1 MIQENVH
8 NKKTRDFKVVDSEY
22 IKIRHVCLYIC
33 IEEIVRKYTKNIN
46 RLLSGLQEYFFYI
59 FLLWFCLLFKLHTK
73 FKAVRLYFGNNY
85 FLETSLR

>member
-46 RLLSGLQEYFFYI
+46 RLLSGLQEFFF
-59 FLLWFCLLFKLHTK
+59 FLHFSVVVLFAFQIAYKI
-73 FKAVRLYFGNNY
+73 
-85 FLETSLR
+85 

>member
-1 MIQENVH
+1 MSTIN

-22 IKIRHVCLYIC
+22 IKIRHVCPYIC
-33 IEEIVRKYTKNIN
+33 IEEIVRKYTKTLIDCYLGCKNFF
-46 RLLSGLQEYFFYI
+46 FFYI

-73 FKAVRLYFGNNY
+73 FNAVRLYFGSNY